1 MKQALAIGAFLTM
14 SCALATSGPALAQ
27 TETQRLNHD
36 VQRLWDNTFDSH
48 RDGDR
53 RDWERR
59 REAER
64 HEWCR
69 EHREFGRCRPYY
81 R

>member
-1 MKQALAIGAFLTM
+1 MKQAVIAGGFLVM
-14 SCALATSGPALAQ
+14 CCALASGGPALAQ

-36 VQRLWDNTFDSH
+36 VQRLWDNTFDPH

-69 EHREFGRCRPYY
+69 DHHDFDRCGPY